1 MAVPKFI
8 TVKGSSTLTS
18 TPFYTGLVQH
28 ESIMGKKS
36 TYAHLAEKLAYSA
49 ANIRATFLALA
60 EVLKENSAKGNLSY
74 FDEVSSIRHVVKG
87 YFDGSTGPWV
97 KGRNFLMLA
106 SVAIDPFKSALGNV
120 IPLNRTEGVTPA
132 ISSVLDNVTGVYDVI
147 VGTNS
152 FTIAGTDLGPD
163 TTKSDEYVGIIS
175 EAGVLT
181 KATIETSGL
190 QTVKAS
196 FATAPAAGAYTL
208 VVATRSGLGSEF
220 GVRSAT
226 RKIVVG

>member
-8 TVKGSSTLTS
+8 TVKGASTLTS
-18 TPFYTGLVQH
+18 TPYYTGLVQH
-28 ESIMGKKS
+28 ESVMTKKS

-60 EVLKENSAKGNLSY
+60 EVLKENAAKGNLSY
-74 FDEVSSIRHVVKG
+74 LDDVSSIRHVVKG
-87 YFDGSTGPWV
+87 AFDGSSGPWV
-97 KGRNFLMLA
+97 KGRNYLTLA
-106 SVAIDPFKSALGNV
+106 SVALDPFKSTLGNV

-132 ISSVLDNVTGVYDVI
+132 ISSVLDNTTGVYDVI
-147 VGTNS
+147 AGTNP

-163 TTKSDEYVGIIS
+163 TSKTDEYVGIIS

-181 KATIETSGL
+181 KAVIATSAL

-196 FATAPAAGAYTL
+196 FATAPTPGNYTL

-226 RKIVVG
+226 RKVVVG